1 MLTPYKIADY
11 CKKYQPEWTCT
22 MPDGCPPEEVL
33 VPSEHPF
40 FRLAK
45 QANAYSE
52 ADFKT
57 YAEADPLRHW
67 GEHTP
72 IPDVKLNNA
81 ENMRRLTLTN
91 TLEYY
96 DVPQIL
102 TAADATGTR
111 YLCTLYEQ
119 TADGYHYLGV
129 QISEPRLMA
138 FIGGQLDL
146 RDAYQHPEV
155 DNALYVVEV
164 SGEALNATTLLQPA
178 DLTEAMLPEA
188 GYYYDAA
195 DLTDEADDATDTYQL
210 EVPARDRI
218 TFSTLIARMGWP
230 ALSLRKTI
238 GKVAVL

>member
-11 CKKYQPEWTCT
+11 CKEYQPEWTCA
-22 MPDGCPPEEVL
+22 MPDGRCGQADGRTPLALYVVAHPPV
-33 VPSEHPF
+33 
-40 FRLAK
+40 
-45 QANAYSE
+45 
-52 ADFKT
+52 
-57 YAEADPLRHW
+57 
-67 GEHTP
+67 
-72 IPDVKLNNA
+72 PDVEPNNA
-81 ENMRRLTLTN
+81 EDMRRLTLTA

-119 TADGYHYLGV
+119 TADGCHYLGV

-146 RDAYQHPEV
+146 RDAYLHPEV
-155 DNALYVVEV
+155 DNAVYLVEARE
-164 SGEALNATTLLQPA
+164 EALTATTLLQPA

-195 DLTDEADDATDTYQL
+195 DLTGEADDATDTYQL

-218 TFSTLIARMGWP
+218 TFSTLIACMGWP